1 VLLGKGALIFWNGIS
16 PGGDEEFL
24 SWHVSEHIPER
35 VGVPGFL
42 RGRRYVAHN
51 GNPRYFNFYETETP
65 EVLHS
70 PVYRER
76 LDHPTAWTTKVI
88 ATFVDTSRTICRVVH
103 TQGIGEGAW
112 MQTIRFSFPKVRET
126 CIAALIDLL
135 KALPSRSPLVG
146 AHLLEGTVPEAKPT
160 RELELRGRPDE
171 QIDGVILVESA
182 DQATI
187 EALADRA
194 LANTTLAATGA
205 GTLLRG
211 TYQLQ
216 YSLTAD
222 PSSHAQCL
230 SL

>member
-1 VLLGKGALIFWNGIS
+1 
-16 PGGDEEFL
+16 
-24 SWHVSEHIPER
+24 
-35 VGVPGFL
+35 
-42 RGRRYVAHN
+42 
-51 GNPRYFNFYETETP
+51 
-65 EVLHS
+65 
-70 PVYRER
+70 
-76 LDHPTAWTTKVI
+76 
-88 ATFVDTSRTICRVVH
+88 
-103 TQGIGEGAW
+103 

-146 AHLLEGTVPEAKPT
+146 AHLLEGTVLEVEPT

-187 EALADRA
+187 EALAAGA

-211 TYQLQ
+211 TYQVQ